1 MSALIIAGTD
11 GSTGAT
17 AAVEWAADDAARTGL
32 PLRIVTAVHR
42 WPNDLSRFVA
52 PDGEDLMTRGARRI
66 LDEAEATARTR
77 HPAIEVSTALIEGLP
92 PVVLRDQGQ
101 DATEIVIGSRG
112 LGGFAGAVIG
122 SVSMH
127 VAGHAHCPVVVVRP
141 GQVPTHG
148 EIGEIGEITVGIDDS
163 DACEPALAY
172 AFEQAKLRGCTLRAI
187 YAWQLPVH
195 AYAPE
200 IAYDMDEIRIAQHA
214 VVADRL
220 ATWQQKYP
228 EVSLIENVRCAH
240 PVEALTKAS
249 TGSDLLVVGSH
260 GRGALGSL
268 LLGSVSRGVLHHA
281 HCAVAVVRS

>member
-11 GSTGAT
+11 GSIGAT
-17 AAVEWAADDAARTGL
+17 AAVGWAADDAARTGL

-42 WPNDLSRFVA
+42 RPNDISRFPVL
-52 PDGEDLMTRGARRI
+52 DGEEDAMTRGAREV

-77 HPAIEVSTALIEGLP
+77 QPTAEVSTTLAEGP
-92 PVVLRDQGQ
+92 PSLVLRDLAR
-101 DATEIVIGSRG
+101 DAAEIIIGSRG

-127 VAGHAHCPVVVVRP
+127 VAGHAHCPVVVVQP
-141 GQVPTHG
+141 GQVPAY
-148 EIGEIGEITVGIDDS
+148 GEITVGVDDS

-172 AFEQAKLRGCTLRAI
+172 AFEQARHRECTLRAL

-195 AYAPE
+195 VFAPE
-200 IAYDMDEIRIAQHA
+200 IAYDMDEVRIAQYA
-214 VVADRL
+214 AMADRL
-220 ATWQQKYP
+220 ASWRQKYP
-228 EVSLIENVRCAH
+228 EVSLIEDVRCAH
-240 PVEALTKAS
+240 PVEALAEAS
-249 TGSDLLVVGSH
+249 KEGDLLVVGSH
-260 GRGALGSL
+260 GRGTLGSL

>member
-42 WPNDLSRFVA
+42 WPNDIPRFVI
-52 PDGEDLMTRGARRI
+52 PDGEDVMTRGARRI

-77 HPAIEVSTALIEGLP
+77 QPAIEVSTALVEGPP

-101 DATEIVIGSRG
+101 DAAEIVIGRRG

-122 SVSMH
+122 SISMH

-141 GQVPTHG
+141 GQAPAH
-148 EIGEIGEITVGIDDS
+148 GEITVGIDGS
-163 DACEPALAY
+163 DACDPALAY
-172 AFEQAKLRGCTLRAI
+172 AFEQAKQRGCTLRAI

-200 IAYDMDEIRIAQHA
+200 IAYDMDEIRTAQYT

-228 EVSLIENVRCAH
+228 EVNLIEDIRCAH

-249 TGSDLLVVGSH
+249 TTSDLIVVGSH

>member
-52 PDGEDLMTRGARRI
+52 PNGEDLMTRDARKI

-77 HPAIEVSTALIEGLP
+77 QPAIEVSTAPVEGLP

-101 DATEIVIGSRG
+101 QATEIVIGHRG

-127 VAGHAHCPVVVVRP
+127 VAGHTHCPVVVVRP
-141 GQVPTHG
+141 AQAPAH
-148 EIGEIGEITVGIDDS
+148 GEITVGVDGS
-163 DACEPALAY
+163 DACDPALAY

-200 IAYDMDEIRIAQHA
+200 ITYDMDEIRIAQYA

-228 EVSLIENVRCAH
+228 EVSLIEDIRCAH

-249 TGSDLLVVGSH
+249 TGSDLIVVGSH
-260 GRGALGSL
+260 GRGALSSL

>member
-32 PLRIVTAVHR
+32 PLRLVTAVHR
-42 WPNDLSRFVA
+42 WPNDIPRFVVL
-52 PDGEDLMTRGARRI
+52 DGEDVMTRGARKI

-77 HPAIEVSTALIEGLP
+77 QPAIEVSTTLVEGLP

-101 DATEIVIGSRG
+101 DAAEIVIGRRG

-141 GQVPTHG
+141 GRAPAH
-148 EIGEIGEITVGIDDS
+148 GEITVGIDGS

-195 AYAPE
+195 VYAPE
-200 IAYDMDEIRIAQHA
+200 IAYDMDEIRIAQYA

-228 EVSLIENVRCAH
+228 EVSLIEDVRCAH

-281 HCAVAVVRS
+281 YCAVAVVRS

>member
-42 WPNDLSRFVA
+42 WPNDIPRFVIL
-52 PDGEDLMTRGARRI
+52 DGEDVMTRSARKI

-77 HPAIEVSTALIEGLP
+77 QPAIEVSTALLEGLP

-101 DATEIVIGSRG
+101 QATEIVIGHRG

-122 SVSMH
+122 SVGMH
-127 VAGHAHCPVVVVRP
+127 VAGHARCPVVVVRP
-141 GQVPTHG
+141 AQAPAH
-148 EIGEIGEITVGIDDS
+148 GEITVGIDGS
-163 DACEPALAY
+163 DACDPALAY

-200 IAYDMDEIRIAQHA
+200 TTYDMDEIRIAQYA

-228 EVSLIENVRCAH
+228 EVSLIEDIRCAH

-249 TGSDLLVVGSH
+249 TGSDLVVVGSH